1 MRGMIFVVFI
11 CIGFCY
17 FCRAQTIPPDVLTK
31 VNSIPGLEDIN
42 LTAINQTAALGKIDE
57 VKTLLKEKCDT
68 NGGPGTFDKVFAA
81 KDELFSCVKG
91 LVNFTVLN
99 QEMEAAKPTGDL
111 DIVFK
116 KYCDKRGIFEQCIS
130 NFTDV
135 LDPCLQPVEKDNESI
150 VKAATHSVLNFI
162 CHKEGDR
169 IALFIGSGGKECFQQ
184 RYIDV
189 AKCINA
195 TYSKYIR
202 TNDTKPGMPIFEKI
216 PTLTFDAQT
225 CSDASNTQAC
235 IVKELEKCEDPTPGN
250 LMDSLMTFVK
260 RKTPCEG
267 LLKPKVER
275 SISEEVPSSAV
286 SIITHPNILLLSSI
300 IFRLI

>member
-1 MRGMIFVVFI
+1 MRGIIAVGLI
-11 CIGFCY
+11 CFGFCLCC
-17 FCRAQTIPPDVLTK
+17 FAQTIPPDVLNKINT
-31 VNSIPGLEDIN
+31 IPGIGSLN
-42 LTAINQTAALGKIDE
+42 LSAVNQTEIMGKINE
-57 VKTLLKEKCDT
+57 VKELLKEKCDKK
-68 NGGPGTFDKVFAA
+68 GGPGTFDKIFNA

-91 LVNFTVLN
+91 LVNFTTLN
-99 QEMEAAKPTGDL
+99 KEMEDAKPTGDL

-135 LDPCLQPVEKDNESI
+135 LDPCLEPLEKYNEGI
-150 VKAATHSVLNFI
+150 VKDATHSVLNFV

-184 RYIDV
+184 RYIEV

-202 TNDTKPGMPIFEKI
+202 INESQPGMPTFDKI
-216 PTLTFDAQT
+216 PTLKFDVQT
-225 CSDASNTQAC
+225 CSDAMRTQAC
-235 IVKELEKCEDPTPGN
+235 IVQELEKCEDPTPGN
-250 LMDSLMTFVK
+250 LMDALMTFVR

-267 LLKPKVER
+267 LLKSNVER
-275 SISEEVPSSAV
+275 SIPDEVQNNAV
-286 SIITHPNILLLSSI
+286 SIPHLNILMILPI
-300 IFRLI
+300 VFRFV